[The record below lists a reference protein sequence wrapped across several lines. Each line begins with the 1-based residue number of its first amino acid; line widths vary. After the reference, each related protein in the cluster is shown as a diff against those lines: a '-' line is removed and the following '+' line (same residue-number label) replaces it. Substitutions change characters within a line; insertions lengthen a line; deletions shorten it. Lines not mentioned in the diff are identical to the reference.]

1 MNGVRTGSSGDKRDA
16 PLAGVRVLELC
27 QIAAGPFAGSLLA
40 DLGADVVKIENPD
53 GGDGMRGWPP
63 LTTGD
68 EGGIYSENFAS
79 VNRNKRSV
87 CVDLK
92 DPEGIALIRKLIGEC
107 DVLIENFRPGV
118 LPRLGLG
125 YDDVKGQNAKLIY
138 CSISG
143 YGQEGPY
150 SRKGAFD
157 VAVQG
162 MSGLMSVTGNEGE
175 QPVKCGVPVG
185 DFCAGLYASYV
196 ILAALLRVRA
206 DGTGAYIDCSMLGAL
221 LGVSALQT
229 SEYFGTGLPGRK
241 LGSAHPRNAPYQA
254 FQASDAYFIVAA
266 GNDVL
271 WREVCLAVGK
281 PELFD
286 DDRFRSQPDRANR
299 QVELAAILQ
308 REFSNRT
315 VAEWLHELDG
325 RGVPCAPINSFS
337 DVLSDP
343 HVLAMDLI
351 KPLVLPNRSQTR
363 TVGFPVKMSDYAF
376 SIYRSPPLLGEHT
389 DEVIGEWLGKDAA
402 AVSDQQQRTFA
413 I

>member
-1 MNGVRTGSSGDKRDA
+1 MQSQPSLATRDG

-40 DLGADVVKIENPD
+40 DLGADVVKIESPG
-53 GGDGMRGWPP
+53 GGDGMRNWPP
-63 LTTGD
+63 LTTGGAG
-68 EGGIYSENFAS
+68 EIFSENFAS

-87 CVDLK
+87 CIDLK
-92 DPEGIALIRKLIGEC
+92 DPEGISLAKRLVTKC

-125 YDDVKGQNAKLIY
+125 YDDLKAKSPKLIY

-157 VAVQG
+157 VTVQG

-175 QPVKCGVPVG
+175 PPVKCGVPVG

-196 ILAALLRVRA
+196 ILAALLKVRTE
-206 DGTGAYIDCSMLGAL
+206 GKGAYIDCSMLGAL

-229 SEYFGTGLPGRK
+229 SEYFGSGLPGKR

-281 PELFD
+281 RELAD
-286 DDRFRSQPDRANR
+286 DQRFKSQPDRAKR

-308 REFSNRT
+308 AEFSNRT
-315 VAEWLHELDG
+315 ASEWLRELDG
-325 RGVPCAPINSFS
+325 RGVPCAPINTFS
-337 DVLSDP
+337 DILVDP
-343 HVLAMDLI
+343 HVQAMDLI
-351 KPLVLPNRSQTR
+351 KPLVLPNNTQTR
-363 TVGFPVKMSDYAF
+363 TVGFPVKMTDYSF
-376 SIYRSPPLLGEHT
+376 SVYRPPPSLGEHT
-389 DEVIGEWLGKDAA
+389 DEIVDEWLKEGAA
-402 AVSDQQQRTFA
+402 GNHERRL
-413 I
+413 

>member
-1 MNGVRTGSSGDKRDA
+1 MRDG

-40 DLGADVVKIENPD
+40 DLGADVVKVESPG
-53 GGDGMRGWPP
+53 GGDGMRNWPP
-63 LTTGD
+63 LTTGGAG
-68 EGGIYSENFAS
+68 EIFSENFAS

-87 CVDLK
+87 CIDLK
-92 DPEGIALIRKLIGEC
+92 DPEGISLTKRLVTMC

-125 YDDVKGQNAKLIY
+125 YDDLKAKNPKLIY

-150 SRKGAFD
+150 SKKGAFD
-157 VAVQG
+157 VTVQG

-175 QPVKCGVPVG
+175 PPVKCGVPVG

-196 ILAALLRVRA
+196 ILAALLRVRTE
-206 DGTGAYIDCSMLGAL
+206 GKGAYIDCSMLGAL

-229 SEYFGTGLPGRK
+229 SEYFGSGLPGKR

-271 WREVCLAVGK
+271 WREVCHAVGK
-281 PELFD
+281 PELAD
-286 DDRFRSQPDRANR
+286 DQRFKSQLDRAKR

-308 REFSNRT
+308 VEFSNRT
-315 VAEWLHELDG
+315 AAEWLRELDG
-325 RGVPCAPINSFS
+325 RGVPCAPINTFP
-337 DVLSDP
+337 DILVDP
-343 HVLAMDLI
+343 HVQAMDLI
-351 KPLVLPNRSQTR
+351 KPLVLPNNVQTR
-363 TVGFPVKMSDYAF
+363 TVGFPVKMTDYSF
-376 SIYRSPPLLGEHT
+376 SVYRSPPSLGEHT
-389 DEVIGEWLGKDAA
+389 DEVVDEWLKEGAGGNSRKAS
-402 AVSDQQQRTFA
+402 V